1 MRGIV
6 VATMAVVLLFA
17 VGCEQGVVVRG
28 RVVDMKGEG
37 LPGVAVTV
45 RGTER
50 QTTTNAAGRYTLRC
64 APGVITLDFIKTGY
78 TQGTLQVEARR
89 TGVMDV
95 REALLWL
102 LPPAKGVYLLHDYR
116 YLETTRADPKRYVEK
131 DRGPVFAVKRDPDLV
146 VRQPFGGPEV
156 LPGAPALIAF
166 KMPSYDARL
175 YRLHQIE
182 AHPPE
187 HRAAIAP
194 TPPDAAAAAPQR
206 RIPPPATETVWAA
219 ADNIPIIVA
228 PIDEPERLL
237 LELRPAT
244 PLMPGTYAVHWG
256 AFDGHVSTDPGIF
269 LFRIADPEEDPAE
282 GDGKS
287 AEENGETPSPKAS
300 AVQPAMDDIPDAE
313 AMEPSTAQE

>member
-6 VATMAVVLLFA
+6 VTAMLALLCFA

-28 RVVDMKGEG
+28 RVVDVKGEG

-45 RGTER
+45 QGTDR

-64 APGVITLDFIKTGY
+64 APGVVTLDFIKTGY

-102 LPPAKGVYLLHDYR
+102 LPPAKGVYLFHDYR

-131 DRGPVFAVKRDPDLV
+131 DRGPVFVVKREPDLV

-156 LPGAPALIAF
+156 VPGAPALVAF
-166 KMPSYDARL
+166 KMPPYDARL

-182 AHPPE
+182 AYPPE
-187 HRAAIAP
+187 HRTAVAP
-194 TPPDAAAAAPQR
+194 TSAGASAVASAAAPQR
-206 RIPPPATETVWAA
+206 KILMPATETVRAA
-219 ADNIPIIVA
+219 ADNIPLIVA

-237 LELRPAT
+237 LELRPAI
-244 PLMPGTYAVHWG
+244 PLAPGTYAVHWG

-269 LFRIADPEEDPAE
+269 LFRIADPEEDGE
-282 GDGKS
+282 
-287 AEENGETPSPKAS
+287 AEENT
-300 AVQPAMDDIPDAE
+300 
-313 AMEPSTAQE
+313 